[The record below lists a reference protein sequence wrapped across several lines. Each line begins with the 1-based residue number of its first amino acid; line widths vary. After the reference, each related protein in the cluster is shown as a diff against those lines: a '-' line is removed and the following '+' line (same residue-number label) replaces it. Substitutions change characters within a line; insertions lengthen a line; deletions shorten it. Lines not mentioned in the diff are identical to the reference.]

1 MYIFFKYMDIS
12 VKSCY
17 TEHNEKKRILRKLCR
32 PNLILP
38 MLFPT
43 NFFT

>member
-17 TEHNEKKRILRKLCR
+17 TEHNEKKGFCESYAVRI
-32 PNLILP
+32 
-38 MLFPT
+38 
-43 NFFT
+43 